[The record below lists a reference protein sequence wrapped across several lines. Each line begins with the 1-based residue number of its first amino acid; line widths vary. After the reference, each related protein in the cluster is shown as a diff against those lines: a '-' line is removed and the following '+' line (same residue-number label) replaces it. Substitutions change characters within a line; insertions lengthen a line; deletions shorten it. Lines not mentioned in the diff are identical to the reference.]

1 VSEND
6 KPKDELASNE
16 ADTDPAEADSA
27 DAGPADPE
35 PDSAEKP
42 SGTSGPTF
50 NEAPRPLD
58 GITESAGNVWNS
70 MEGKT
75 VSMRTYIGTIIGVVV
90 LMMLARCG
98 G

>member
-1 VSEND
+1 MSEND
-6 KPKDELASNE
+6 KPKDELASND

-27 DAGPADPE
+27 DAGPADPAPE
-35 PDSAEKP
+35 SAEKP

-50 NEAPRPLD
+50 TEAPSPLD
-58 GITESAGNVWNS
+58 GITESASNVWNG